1 MDTASRAEFIESWG
15 SMGALWGINRSM
27 ARIHALLLATKE
39 PLGLEEITEA
49 LEISRGNASMC
60 LKELRHWGVIRRVH
74 LTGERRDFYIA
85 EDDIWSMLFRI
96 ATERKKREFDP
107 ALSALRKVLDSTDP
121 EDDLVRERLTEL
133 EEILR
138 AVERVLQRFL
148 KSEDASRGMLRFLS
162 ASVPYPGSGK
172 GGKD

>member
-1 MDTASRAEFIESWG
+1 MDANASAKFIESWG

-39 PLGLEEITEA
+39 PLGLEEITEQ

-74 LTGERRDFYIA
+74 LTGERRDYYIA
-85 EDDIWSMLFRI
+85 ETDVWSMLFRI
-96 ATERKKREFDP
+96 ASERKKREFDP
-107 ALSALRKVLDSTDP
+107 ALSHLREVLDSTEP
-121 EDDLVRERLTEL
+121 GDDLVRERLEEL

-138 AVERVLQRFL
+138 ALDRLLRRFL
-148 KSEDASRGMLRFLS
+148 TSEKASRGMLKFLS
-162 ASVPYPGSGK
+162 AQVPYS
-172 GGKD
+172 KDE